1 VSVLLGLDD
10 VVLNK
15 VWKAP
20 AAFAAALGGLLW
32 APIAHAGVVDEVS
45 VGWYAHDFVN
55 ITDGVESNL
64 QDVQFELDT
73 KRPPIL
79 RFIGA
84 PRLSFVATVNGPG
97 KTDVFAAGVK
107 WDHAVWRKLYVTL
120 DFGLG
125 YSNGLVNPPTGPGTV
140 GDEDYDH
147 YKRLLLGS
155 SVLFRT
161 VPGLMWKID
170 KHWVVEGELIHL
182 SNGGVLGNHHFNRGI
197 NDLGVSV
204 GYHFN

>member
-1 VSVLLGLDD
+1 LGKVLFKN
-10 VVLNK
+10 VF
-15 VWKAP
+15 KA
-20 AAFAAALGGLLW
+20 ASLLAAALGGLLW
-32 APIAHAGVVDEVS
+32 AQTAHAGVIDEVS
-45 VGWYAHDFVN
+45 VGWYAHDFVH

-64 QDVQFELDT
+64 QDVQFEVDT
-73 KRPPIL
+73 GRPKIL

-97 KTDVFAAGVK
+97 ESDVFAAGVK
-107 WDHAVWRKLYVTL
+107 WDHSVWRKLYVTL

-125 YSNGLVNPPTGPGTV
+125 YTNGVVNPPPGEGAP
-140 GDEDYDH
+140 GDEGYDH

-161 VPGLMWKID
+161 VPGVMWKVD
-170 KHWVVEGELIHL
+170 NHWVVEGELIHL